1 MYKDFAR
8 TERIPQ
14 PTIGLKHT
22 HIITYTFIQTKSYK
36 LYAQVTY
43 SCLLA
48 RINIFT
54 CAFSFAHAEECSMLS
69 CRKKACI
76 KMSKSNM
83 GADNDRISEP
93 FFFLS
98 FFTRENFPI
107 RAVVNTSGTSFAD
120 RIVMAVQ
127 PVDHTP
133 TNIADDIKNK

>member
-1 MYKDFAR
+1 M
-8 TERIPQ
+8 
-14 PTIGLKHT
+14 
-22 HIITYTFIQTKSYK
+22 
-36 LYAQVTY
+36 TY

-133 TNIADDIKNK
+133 TNIADDIKNKWEKKQGLSKWKILESWGREYLKYKKEGE